1 MKIAILT
8 SVVTLLFL
16 FNGCRQNR
24 TLFQLIE
31 PDDSGIH
38 FTNLLMENDTL
49 NALKF
54 EYLYNGA
61 GLGVAD
67 FNNDGLADIFFA
79 GNINSSALYLNK
91 GNLTFED
98 VSDVAGVTTNLW
110 CTGVSIVDI
119 NHDGLLDV
127 YVSTAHPNKDKK
139 VPNIFFINQGLN
151 EKGVPQFKDLAA
163 PLGLADSSYS
173 TQAVFFDYDLDKD
186 LDMFLLTNSLESY
199 HRNTPFGQRT
209 DGRGKSVDKLYRQ
222 DMLQDGTVH
231 FTNVSSSAGILE
243 EGWGLGVIVND
254 FNQDGWPDIYCAN
267 DFLSSDQLYVNQKD
281 GTFKN
286 EISAWM
292 NHQEFNGMGTDM
304 ADLNNDAL
312 NDLVVVDMM
321 PDDNLRQKTMFSWMG
336 YERFMKSLHLN
347 YRPQY
352 IRNVLQRNNGN
363 NTFSDIGYQSGIY
376 ATDWSWSPLIADFDN
391 DGLRDIFISNGYLK
405 DITDLDFVTYNQEV
419 TMFGTDSLKM
429 KNAAKALKELGG
441 VFKPDFMFR
450 NTGDFQ
456 FENVGIDWG
465 ITEPMYSNGAAYA
478 DFDNDGDLDL
488 VLNNLNGVSRLYEN
502 TLSHNAERIN
512 AKFLQ
517 VKLSGP
523 SENPQGIGTRIWVY
537 SNGQLSYGEQQLQR
551 GYLSSVDPVIHFG
564 LGAATKA
571 DSAIV
576 VWPGGA
582 MQVMRNVVANMRVE
596 VSYDEANLTY
606 QPSRRNST
614 LLEKEESSVSTVM
627 REDVYTD
634 YKAGQAT
641 LPHKFSQQGPR
652 LAVGDINN
660 DGLDDFIIGGTAYHC
675 AMIYL
680 QNANGDFDVDSLAV
694 KDSEDV
700 GILLFDADKDGD
712 LDLYCVSGS
721 SEFAK
726 DISRYQ
732 DRLYRNNGKGKF
744 QLDKK
749 ALPKIESSGSCVTAA
764 DFDQDGDLDLFVGG
778 RIIPLSYPLAPRS
791 YLLRNNG
798 QGKFEDVTTSMGQG
812 LDSVGMVTDAL
823 FTDVDNDGSKD
834 LIVVGEWMPITVFSN
849 EKGKF
854 KKIKELA
861 TGWWNSIA
869 EGDFD
874 NDGDADYIVGNLGK
888 NSVLQASDNEPVSIY
903 AKDFDGNGSLDAF
916 MSRYING
923 KEYPGHYRET
933 MTEQTP
939 VLRRLLKT
947 YSEYGKME
955 MPQILKYLGDQG
967 MFVKRATSFESSYLE
982 NLGHG
987 DFALHALPSS
997 IQVSC
1002 INSISVCH
1010 LNNDPYLDFL
1020 AVENSFAEETLSGYL
1035 DAGIGV
1041 YALGNG
1047 DGTFQIVLP
1056 SESGFCV
1063 MTDAKSIREIKV
1075 GDKRKWIIS
1084 SNQAPLMWFSD
1095 AQKDIARRLASS
1107 AEMSHK

>member
-1 MKIAILT
+1 MKIATLT
-8 SVVTLLFL
+8 TIVAVLFL
-16 FNGCRQNR
+16 FNGCRQNG
-24 TLFQLIE
+24 TLFQLVD
-31 PDDSGIH
+31 PDDSGIS
-38 FTNLLMENDTL
+38 FSNLLMENDTL

-79 GNINSSALYLNK
+79 GNISSSALYLNK
-91 GNLTFED
+91 GNLAFED
-98 VSDVAGVTTNLW
+98 VSVAAGVKTSLW

-119 NHDGLLDV
+119 NQDGLLDV
-127 YVSTAHPNKDKK
+127 YVSTAHPNKDSK
-139 VPNIFFINQGLN
+139 VPNIFFVNQGLD

-209 DGRGKSVDKLYRQ
+209 DGSGKSVDKLYRQ
-222 DMLQDGTVH
+222 DTREDGTFH
-231 FTNVSSSAGILE
+231 FTNVSAKAGILE
-243 EGWGLGVIVND
+243 EGWGLGVVVND

-405 DITDLDFVTYNQEV
+405 DITDLDFVTYNQDV

-450 NTGDFQ
+450 NNGDFR
-456 FENVGIDWG
+456 FENVGVAWG

-502 TLSHNAERIN
+502 TVNNKEQASG
-512 AKFLQ
+512 KFLQ
-517 VKLSGP
+517 LKLNGP
-523 SENPQGIGTRIWVY
+523 QENPQGIGARIWVY
-537 SNGQLSYGEQQLQR
+537 WDGQLSYGEQQLQR
-551 GYLSSVDPVIHFG
+551 GYLSSVDPVMHFG
-564 LGAATKA
+564 LGTAAKV

-576 VWPGGA
+576 VWPGGR
-582 MQVMRNVVANMRVE
+582 MQVMRDVVTNTRVA
-596 VSYDEANLTY
+596 VRYDQAELTY
-606 QPSRRNST
+606 QADKSNAT
-614 LLEKEESSVSTVM
+614 LLEKDDSAITTAM
-627 REDVYTD
+627 PEDIYTD

-652 LAVGDINN
+652 LAVGDINS
-660 DGLDDFIIGGTAYHC
+660 DGLDDFIVGGTAYHR
-675 AMIYL
+675 AMIY
-680 QNANGDFDVDSLAV
+680 QQRANGRFDVDSLAV

-700 GILLFDADKDGD
+700 GLLLFDADKDGD

-721 SEFAK
+721 NEFGKDVAK
-726 DISRYQ
+726 YQ

-744 QLDKK
+744 QLDEE
-749 ALPKIESSGSCVTAA
+749 ALPKIESSGSCVASA
-764 DFDQDGDLDLFVGG
+764 DFDHDGDLDLFVGG
-778 RIIPLSYPLAPRS
+778 RVIPLSYPLSPRS
-791 YLLRNNG
+791 YLLRNDG
-798 QGKFEDVTTSMGQG
+798 AGKFEDVTHSIGEG
-812 LDSVGMVTDAL
+812 IDSVGMVTDAL
-823 FTDVDNDGSKD
+823 FTDFDNDGSKD
-834 LIVVGEWMPITVFSN
+834 LIVVGEWMPIAIFRN
-849 EKGKF
+849 ERGTF
-854 KKIKELA
+854 KKKKELP

-874 NDGDADYIVGNLGK
+874 NDGDPDYIVGNLGR
-888 NSVLQASDNEPVSIY
+888 NSVLQASEKEPASIY
-903 AKDFDGNGSLDAF
+903 ARDFDGNGSLDAF

-923 KEYPGHYRET
+923 REYPVHYRET
-933 MTEQTP
+933 MTEQIP
-939 VLRRLLKT
+939 ALRRLLKT
-947 YSEYGKME
+947 YSAYGKMD
-955 MPQILKYLGDQG
+955 MPQILKYLGEQR
-967 MFVKRATSFESSYLE
+967 MAVKRATWFESSYLE
-982 NLGHG
+982 NRGHG
-987 DFALHALPSS
+987 EFVLHALPLN

-1002 INSISVCH
+1002 MNSISVCH
-1010 LNNDPYLDFL
+1010 LNDDANLDFL
-1020 AVENSFAEETLSGYL
+1020 AVGNSFAEETLSGYL

-1041 YALGNG
+1041 CALGNG
-1047 DGTFQIVLP
+1047 DGTFQIVSP
-1056 SESGFCV
+1056 KESGFCV
-1063 MTDAKSIREIKV
+1063 MTDAKAIGEIKV
-1075 GDKRKWIIS
+1075 GNKRKWIVA
-1084 SNQAPLMWFSD
+1084 SNQAPLMWFTD
-1095 AQKDIARRLASS
+1095 AQTDIAMRLASS
-1107 AEMSHK
+1107 AHRH